1 MQAQTNESPT
11 EWNDSPHLAVKGLLE
26 TLGYSGYPQWIEI
39 DLDLPIPTVLTFEHD
54 LLPSIQL

>member
-1 MQAQTNESPT
+1 MIQSPT